1 VLAGSLI
8 SVALARDYAGPSR
21 CALIGRA
28 AMFTVNEP
36 ATATIHRAFE
46 DGGELAG
53 VVELHPRRAGA
64 LLVIGLRHV
73 SLPSS
78 SWVHGAG

>member
-1 VLAGSLI
+1 
-8 SVALARDYAGPSR
+8 
-21 CALIGRA
+21 
-28 AMFTVNEP
+28 MFTVNEP
-36 ATATIHRAFE
+36 ATATIDRALE